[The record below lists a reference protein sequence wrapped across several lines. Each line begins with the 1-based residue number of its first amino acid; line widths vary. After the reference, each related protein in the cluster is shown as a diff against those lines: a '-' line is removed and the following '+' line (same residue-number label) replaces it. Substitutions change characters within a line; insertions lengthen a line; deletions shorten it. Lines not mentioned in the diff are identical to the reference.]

1 MLRFLIFVSFC
12 LIFEFHAK
20 YGKNFT
26 FLQNF
31 QFFDL
36 IWHEI

>member
-1 MLRFLIFVSFC
+1 MLRFLIFVSFRWF
-12 LIFEFHAK
+12 FEFHAK
-20 YGKNFT
+20 KGKNFS

-31 QFFDL
+31 QIFDL